1 MLQVKLSKLE
11 VPQEIHDIVDPLKG
25 NDDAIRNYGI
35 HQATQI
41 IKELFISGYA
51 PGIHFYTLNRYVC
64 LDSRETKNIKFS
76 APTREVSSTAIL
88 KNLGLWS
95 DIKKPLPFRL
105 SADPARNEEEV
116 CFFGRKTTIRKYP
129 KIPLGDDH
137 PKRPLNK
144 VRPIFWTQ
152 RPKSYIHRTRHWDE
166 FPNGRWEF
174 F

>member
-11 VPQEIHDIVDPLKG
+11 VPQEIHDIVDPLEG

-41 IKELFISGYA
+41 IKELFVSGYA

-64 LDSRETKNIKFS
+64 LDSKETKKHQILC
-76 APTREVSSTAIL
+76 TREVSSTAIL

-116 CFFGRKTTIRKYP
+116 CFFGR
-129 KIPLGDDH
+129 
-137 PKRPLNK
+137 RP
-144 VRPIFWTQ
+144 
-152 RPKSYIHRTRHWDE
+152 S
-166 FPNGRWEF
+166 
-174 F
+174 

>member
-41 IKELFISGYA
+41 IKELFVSGYA
-51 PGIHFYTLNRYVC
+51 PGIHFYTLNRC
-64 LDSRETKNIKFS
+64 LSENAQQKQKNIKYS

-116 CFFGRKTTIRKYP
+116 CNFGRRPSK
-129 KIPLGDDH
+129 KI
-137 PKRPLNK
+137 
-144 VRPIFWTQ
+144 
-152 RPKSYIHRTRHWDE
+152 
-166 FPNGRWEF
+166 
-174 F
+174 

>member
-1 MLQVKLSKLE
+1 MWQVKLSKLE

-51 PGIHFYTLNRYVC
+51 PGIHFYTLNRC
-64 LDSRETKNIKFS
+64 LSENAQHKQKQKYS

-116 CFFGRKTTIRKYP
+116 SSFKKTTILKDP
-129 KIPLGDDH
+129 KM
-137 PKRPLNK
+137 
-144 VRPIFWTQ
+144 
-152 RPKSYIHRTRHWDE
+152 S
-166 FPNGRWEF
+166 
-174 F
+174 